1 MRLVVGTNFDDKLI
15 DEASKY
21 PVKYLYGSHK
31 STITGHGRVSF
42 VVPDVDDERLKE
54 HISYAHSKG
63 IKFLYA
69 MNSPSY
75 GGIEYSDAFWE
86 RLKKEVEK
94 LVNLGIDGVIV
105 ATPLLL
111 EYFKN
116 EHPELEVSI
125 SSFARISNIR
135 EFENYANLG
144 ADTIILHEDD
154 NRNFRLLESVSKFAK
169 ERGVDVEIILNNSCL
184 WGCAYR
190 RHHDVETGELSR
202 ETAPK
207 GVWFEYPLLFCA
219 TDVRND
225 FGNLIRMRW
234 VRPEDLHYY
243 ERLGIDRFKIASR
256 NKRTE
261 WIVRAIKAYSER
273 KYEGN
278 LLDIVSYPQGR
289 ATPYALAKLGAK
301 EAKEYEVLTKVYV
314 DNTKFPPKWLEFFMT
329 NPCETRSCEEC
340 RYCDVV
346 AEKVITVDGKP
357 LSEVKLPKIKAP
369 IHLIPRFSGSSSPS
383 H

>member
-15 DEASKY
+15 EEASRY
-21 PVKYLYGSHK
+21 PVKYLYGSHRA
-31 STITGHGRVSF
+31 TLTGHGRVSF
-42 VVPDVDDERLKE
+42 VVPDVNDERLRE
-54 HISYAHSKG
+54 HISLAHSKG
-63 IKFLYA
+63 IKFLYT

-75 GGIEYSDAFWE
+75 GGLEYSDAFWS
-86 RLKKEVEK
+86 RLKAELEK

-111 EYFKN
+111 EYVKK

-135 EFENYANLG
+135 EVENYIELG

-154 NRNFRLLESVSKFAK
+154 NRKFDLLSSVVKLAK
-169 ERGVDVEIILNNSCL
+169 KRGVDVEVITNNSCL

-207 GVWFEYPLLFCA
+207 GVWFEYPLMFCA

-225 FGNLIRMRW
+225 FANLIRMRW
-234 VRPEDLHYY
+234 IRPEDLHYY
-243 ERLGIDRFKIASR
+243 EEIGIDRFKIASR

-261 WIVRAIKAYSER
+261 WILRAIKAYSER

-289 ATPYALAKLGAK
+289 AAPYALAKLGA
-301 EAKEYEVLTKVYV
+301 EQEYQVLTKVYV
-314 DNTKFPPKWLEFFMT
+314 DNTKFPSKWLEFFKT
-329 NPCETRSCEEC
+329 NDCDTRPCSEC
-340 RYCDVV
+340 KYCDVV
-346 AEKVITVDGKP
+346 AEKVISVDGKP
-357 LSEVKLPKIKAP
+357 LSEVKLPKIRAP
-369 IHLIPRFSGSSSPS
+369 IELIPRFVSDGAA

>member
-1 MRLVVGTNFDDKLI
+1 MRLVVGTNFDDRLI
-15 DEASKY
+15 EEASKY
-21 PVKYLYGSHK
+21 PVRYIYGSHRA
-31 STITGHGRVSF
+31 TLTGHGRVSF
-42 VVPDVDDERLKE
+42 VVPDVSDERLRD
-54 HISYAHSKG
+54 HISLAHSKG

-75 GGIEYSDAFWE
+75 GGLEYSEAFWS
-86 RLKKEVEK
+86 RLKGEVEK

-111 EYFKN
+111 QYIKREY
-116 EHPELEVSI
+116 PELEVSV
-125 SSFARISNIR
+125 SSFARITNIR
-135 EFENYANLG
+135 EFENYIDLG
-144 ADTIILHEDD
+144 ADTIIMHEDN
-154 NRNFRLLESVSKFAK
+154 NRNFKLLESVVRLAR

-184 WGCAYR
+184 WGCPYR

-202 ETAPK
+202 ETSPK

-225 FGNLIRMRW
+225 FANIIRMRW

-243 ERLGIDRFKIASR
+243 ERIGIDRFKIASR
-256 NKRTE
+256 NKKTE
-261 WIVRAIKAYSER
+261 WIIRVIKAYSEK

-289 ATPYALAKLGAK
+289 ATPSALAKLGAE
-301 EAKEYEVLTKVYV
+301 EAREYEILTKVYV

-329 NPCETRSCEEC
+329 NPCEVRSCQEC
-340 RYCDVV
+340 RYCDTI
-346 AEKVITVDGKP
+346 AEKVITIDGKP
-357 LSEVKLPKIKAP
+357 LSEVKLPRIRAP
-369 IHLIPRFSGSSSPS
+369 IHLIPRFSSNGEV